1 MKIIERKSYLKSLQ
15 NVRLTPDI
23 KVVTGVR
30 RAGKSELIRTYMGWL
45 KKHDKK
51 ANIIF
56 VDFTLLSAEPL
67 QEYHALHDYIEQTI
81 AQIRI
86 IMSLLM
92 RCSSARNS
100 S

>member
-1 MKIIERKSYLKSLQ
+1 MRIIERKSYLKSLQ

-45 KKHDKK
+45 KKYDKK

-56 VDFTLLSAEPL
+56 VDFTLLSAETL
-67 QEYHALHDYIEQTI
+67 QEYHALHDYIEQNY
-81 AQIRI
+81 R
-86 IMSLLM
+86 
-92 RCSSARNS
+92 
-100 S
+100 